1 MEKNDIFTIKIED
14 MSDDGMGIGHIDG
27 MAVFVKDTAP
37 GDEAEIKIVKVKK
50 SYAFGRLRQILKPSP
65 YRIDPVCPVA
75 RQCGGCTLQHISY
88 EKELELKKDR
98 VINCLKRI
106 GGIEK
111 PEDYLDEVSGGE
123 A

>member
-1 MEKNDIFTIKIED
+1 MEKNDIFAIKIED

-75 RQCGGCTLQHISY
+75 RQCGGCIIQHMDYSAQ
-88 EKELELKKDR
+88 LDMKKNR

-106 GGIEK
+106 GKVENAEELCEGI
-111 PEDYLDEVSGGE
+111 L
-123 A
+123 